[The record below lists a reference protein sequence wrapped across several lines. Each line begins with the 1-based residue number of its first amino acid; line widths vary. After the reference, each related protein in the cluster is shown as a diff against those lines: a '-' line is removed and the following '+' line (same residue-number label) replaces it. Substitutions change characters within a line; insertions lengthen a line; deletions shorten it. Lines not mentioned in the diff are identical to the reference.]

1 MVNVEEL
8 ISLVLRTG
16 VLSGVAITSI
26 GFFTSAE
33 IAWLGVLVLIS
44 TPFMRVIMAGAY
56 FLSRKDLVY
65 SALAAYVIM
74 ILVIGSFLRI
84 I

>member
-1 MVNVEEL
+1 MVNVEDL

-16 VLSGVAITSI
+16 VLSGVVITSI
-26 GFFTSAE
+26 GFFTSSE
-33 IAWLGVLVLIS
+33 VAWLGVLVLIL
-44 TPFMRVIMAGAY
+44 TPFMRVIMAGLY
-56 FLSRKDLVY
+56 FLSRKDTVY
-65 SALAAYVIM
+65 AALAAYVIM

>member
-1 MVNVEEL
+1 MVNVEDL
-8 ISLVLRTG
+8 ISWVLRTG
-16 VLSGVAITSI
+16 VLSGVAITTT
-26 GFFTSAE
+26 GFFMSTE
-33 IAWLGVLVLIS
+33 IAWLGVLVLIL
-44 TPFMRVIMAGAY
+44 TPFMRVIMAGIY
-56 FLSRKDLVY
+56 FLSRKDMVY

>member
-1 MVNVEEL
+1 MVNVEDL

-16 VLSGVAITSI
+16 VLSGVVITSI
-26 GFFTSAE
+26 GFFTSSE
-33 IAWLGVLVLIS
+33 VAWLGVLVLIL
-44 TPFMRVIMAGAY
+44 TPFMRVIMAGLY
-56 FLSRKDLVY
+56 FLSRKDTLY
-65 SALAAYVIM
+65 AALAAYVIM

>member
-1 MVNVEEL
+1 MVNVEDL
-8 ISLVLRTG
+8 ISQVLRTG
-16 VLSGVAITSI
+16 VLTGVVITSI

-33 IAWLGVLVLIS
+33 IAWLGVFVLIL
-44 TPFMRVIMAGAY
+44 TPFMRVIMAGLY